1 MRPASIRHS
10 RTGPATERGLVRVL
24 NACVVCL
31 VAVLVLWELWLAPIR
46 AGGSFLALKAL
57 PVAIALPGLLRG
69 SRYTRQWLSLLLP
82 FYAAEGIIRAFS
94 EPGRVRVLASAEL
107 ALAAVAFVAIVL
119 MLKRR

>member
-1 MRPASIRHS
+1 M
-10 RTGPATERGLVRVL
+10 RVL